1 MKNEYLGHPLV
12 SSSFVHEHFSPALKQ
27 EKVKK
32 VNKIYTKKCDKRRST
47 SNPNLNA
54 VLIILGKR
62 LKFDSLL
69 MS

>member
-32 VNKIYTKKCDKRRST
+32 SKIKYKLR
-47 SNPNLNA
+47 NA
-54 VLIILGKR
+54 IRDG
-62 LKFDSLL
+62 LL
-69 MS
+69 QIQT